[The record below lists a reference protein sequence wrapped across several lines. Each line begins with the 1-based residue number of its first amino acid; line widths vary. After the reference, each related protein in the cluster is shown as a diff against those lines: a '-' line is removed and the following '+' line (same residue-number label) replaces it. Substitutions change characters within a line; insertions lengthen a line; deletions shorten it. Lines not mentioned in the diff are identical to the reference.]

1 MVTANQS
8 RVLVVEADADTAD
21 SYATL
26 LRLWGFDVQACYD
39 AETALAIACR
49 YRPQVVLLD
58 IALPRMNGFQ
68 VALRL
73 RKQAGTRRPVCI
85 AISGYANEAYRLRS
99 REVGIHHYLVKPVS
113 PDFLHELLMQ
123 VVGHSSFFRTHEVEE
138 GL

>member
-1 MVTANQS
+1 MVRAKQL
-8 RVLVVEADADTAD
+8 RVLVVDDDADTAD
-21 SYATL
+21 SYAAL

-39 AETALAIACR
+39 AETALAIASR

-73 RKQAGTRRPVCI
+73 RKQAGTGQAVCI

-99 REVGIHHYLVKPVS
+99 REVGFHHYLVKPVS

-123 VVGHSSFFRTHEVEE
+123 LV
-138 GL
+138 